1 MNKRINFE
9 DIIFILSLRIRMIK
23 DLLLLDT
30 DSALFHKQ
38 TMADLEFISSTLYV
52 MTKKYLANLKFL
64 DRETEADNLLDA
76 EWQFSQ
82 LLNEISNNTSPYSQ
96 VYFPET
102 QAVID
107 KLRSESIERK
117 RQIEESYVPV
127 EQSISEPVVTHAE
140 LNGLL
145 GSA

>member
-102 QAVID
+102 QAVVD

-117 RQIEESYVPV
+117 RQIEESYIPV

>member
-102 QAVID
+102 QAVVD

>member
-9 DIIFILSLRIRMIK
+9 DIIFILNLRIRMIK

-30 DSALFHKQ
+30 DSALFYRQ

-52 MTKKYLANLKFL
+52 ITKKFLANLKFL
-64 DRETEADNLLDA
+64 DLETEADNLLDA

-107 KLRSESIERK
+107 KLRSESVERK

>member
-1 MNKRINFE
+1 
-9 DIIFILSLRIRMIK
+9 MIK

-82 LLNEISNNTSPYSQ
+82 LLNEISNNSSPYSQ

-102 QAVID
+102 QAVIE
-107 KLRSESIERK
+107 KLRSESVERK